1 MMFSIFWTFIKIGIF
16 GFGGGMAMLPLIYQG
31 MSSLDLMTAK
41 EFADLVAI
49 SQITP
54 GPIAVNAATYVGYQ
68 ELGIKGALVA
78 TLGVSIPAFLLV
90 NLVFEFIK
98 RFRESHLV
106 KGLLMG
112 ITPATVAFIL
122 VAALIM
128 AKATMFSLD
137 TLKLVPV
144 IMCIASLI
152 LLEKF
157 KVSPLLVLF
166 IMGVLGVLLCG

>member
-1 MMFSIFWTFIKIGIF
+1 MIFSIFWAFIKIGIF

-31 MSSLDLMTAK
+31 MSGLDLMTTK

-106 KGLLMG
+106 KGLLKG

-128 AKATMFSLD
+128 AKATMFSLG
-137 TLKLVPV
+137 TLKIVPV

-157 KVSPLLVLF
+157 KVSPLSVLF